1 MAFELH
7 RDIKVIHEN
16 TCKPR
21 AYYIPYESEKNAK
34 ANERNKSPYFKNL
47 CGTWNFKFFD
57 SAAEI
62 DEDMED
68 PNLGECEC
76 GCFDTITVPM
86 SWQMNLN
93 KGYDVPNYTNINY
106 PYPVD
111 PPHIPDE
118 NPCAIYARRFTVTE
132 AMLERDVFLNFEGVD
147 SCFYL
152 YINGK
157 YVGYSTVSHCTSEF
171 EVTKFLE
178 AGENTVA
185 LLVFKW
191 CSSSYLEDQDMYRL
205 SGIFR
210 DVYLLFRAKNRIED
224 VEIKA
229 EPCDNYTNGKITA
242 EIKYVGTK
250 KATYKLCDCEGRELG
265 NGECGGKIE
274 ITIENADLW
283 SDETPN
289 LYDFYLTVEDEVI
302 LFRVGIREYRIE
314 KGVLLVNGK
323 AVKGLGVNR
332 HDSHPIL
339 GHTAPIDH
347 IKEDLMIMK
356 RHNVN
361 IIRTSHY
368 PNEPRFVCLCDELGF
383 YVVDE
388 ADIETHGLE
397 SIRYR
402 NDVPGNERGSVLSFH
417 PDWTHAYVDRAE
429 RLYERDKN
437 HSCVIFWSLGNESG
451 CGDNHRAMRDYILSR
466 NSKAIIHYSEASTKY
481 ADHNG
486 DVSPIE
492 SWMYPTLDNIKDFI
506 AKKTGKP
513 FYMCEYSHA
522 MGNGPGD
529 LKDYVDLIRSEPT
542 FFGGCVWEF
551 TDHSVEIDVPGKEG
565 KRGFTYGGDFGD
577 TPHDGNFCVDGLVYP
592 DRKPHTGILE
602 MKQAYRPYSV
612 ELCDY
617 EKGEIK
623 LTNLRA
629 FNDFSDLDLLWNVE
643 CDGREVLAGRETSL
657 KIAAGK
663 SKKYKLFDAFDL
675 EDEGEYFL
683 NIRLVTNKN
692 NPWAKAGHEIGFDQ
706 MDIFEL
712 AYEGEEER
720 DERFDDKLTVAEDE
734 QFLEVYTNETG
745 YLFDKQIGKIVKIVH
760 NGTDMLAS
768 PVDFAIWR
776 APTDNDRYEKQHW
789 LREGFDRVMTT
800 LYGFEVVE
808 KSEDLVQI
816 SADYA
821 LGPKSKGPIL
831 KIKALYT
838 FVSDGSCT
846 VELGVNVREN
856 VPYLPK
862 FGLSFAMPEGFEKMF
877 YFGYGPYESYMDKKL
892 ASHIGLFETT
902 VTDNFEP
909 YVRPQEN
916 SSHYACR
923 RAKVTN
929 LTGSGLA
936 FEYAYDDEYF
946 SFNAQH
952 YTSKDLTDTAH
963 NYELCAR
970 PETYVAIDFAM
981 SGIGSNSCGP
991 AMKPELKFSLKEF
1004 SCAVKITPEN

>member
-21 AYYIPYESEKNAK
+21 AYFIPYENEKNAK
-34 ANERNKSPYFKNL
+34 AGDREKSPYFKSL

-68 PNLGECEC
+68 PDLGECDC

-86 SWQMNLN
+86 SWQMMLD

-132 AMLERDVFLNFEGVD
+132 AMLDRDVFINFEGVD

-152 YINGK
+152 YINGQ
-157 YVGYSTVSHCTSEF
+157 YVGYSTVSHSTSEF
-171 EVTKFLE
+171 EITKYLQE
-178 AGENTVA
+178 GENTVA

-210 DVYLLFRAKNRIED
+210 EVYLLSRAKNRIED
-224 VEIKA
+224 IDIKA
-229 EPCDNYTNGKITA
+229 EPCDNYTGGKITA
-242 EIKYVGTK
+242 DITYVGTK
-250 KATYKLCDCEGRELG
+250 KATYKLCDKKG
-265 NGECGGKIE
+265 NEIAVGECKDRLSINV
-274 ITIENADLW
+274 ENALLW

-289 LYDFYLTVEDEVI
+289 LYDLYITVADEVC
-302 LFRVGIREYRIE
+302 LFRVGIREFKIVD
-314 KGVLLVNGK
+314 GVILVNGK

-339 GHTAPIDH
+339 GHATPIDH
-347 IKEDLMIMK
+347 MIEDLMIMK
-356 RHNVN
+356 RCNVN

-368 PNEPRFVCLCDELGF
+368 PNDPRFVGLCDELGF

-388 ADIETHGLE
+388 ADLETHGLE

-402 NDVPGNERGSVLSFH
+402 NDVPGNERGSVLSFS
-417 PDWTHAYVDRAE
+417 PEWTHAYVDRAE

-451 CGDNHRAMRDYILSR
+451 CGDNHRAMRDYILGR
-466 NSKAIIHYSEASTKY
+466 DPKVIVHYCEAATKY
-481 ADHNG
+481 SNLNA

-492 SWMYPTLDNIKDFI
+492 SWMYPSLEEAKNFI
-506 AKKTGKP
+506 SKKTGKP
-513 FYMCEYSHA
+513 YFMCEYCHA

-529 LKDYVDLIRSEPT
+529 LKDYVDLIRSEKT

-551 TDHSVEIDVPGKEG
+551 TDHSVLIDVPGKPG
-565 KRGFTYGGDFGD
+565 QKGFTYGGDFGD

-592 DRKPHTGILE
+592 DRKLHTGILE
-602 MKQAYRPYSV
+602 MKQAYRPYSI
-612 ELCDY
+612 ELTDY
-617 EKGEIK
+617 ESGEIK
-623 LTNLRA
+623 LTNLRC
-629 FNDFSDLDLLWNVE
+629 FNDFSDLDLYWNVE
-643 CDGREVLAGRETSL
+643 CDGKEIIAGRETSL
-657 KIAAGK
+657 KIAPGK
-663 SKKYKLFDAFDL
+663 SRKYKLFDAFDF
-675 EDEGEYFL
+675 EEEGEYFL
-683 NIRLVTNKN
+683 NVRLVTNKN

-712 AYEGEEER
+712 AYEETYER

-734 QFLEVYTNETG
+734 QFLEVFTNETG
-745 YLFDKQIGKIVKIVH
+745 YLFDKQTGKIVKVVH
-760 NGTDMLAS
+760 NGTDMLSS

-776 APTDNDRYEKQHW
+776 APTDNDRYVKNEW
-789 LREGFDRVMTT
+789 IREGFDRVMTT

-808 KSEDLVQI
+808 KSEDLVQV

-821 LGPKSKGPIL
+821 LGAKSKGPIM

-846 VELGVNVREN
+846 VELGVKVREN
-856 VPYLPK
+856 VPFLPK
-862 FGLSFAMPEGFEKMF
+862 FGLSFAMPEGFEKMG
-877 YFGYGPYESYMDKKL
+877 YYGYGPYESYMDKKL
-892 ASHIGLFETT
+892 ASHIGQFDKT

-916 SSHYACR
+916 SSHHACR
-923 RAKVTN
+923 RAYVTN
-929 LTGSGLA
+929 LSGAGLK

-952 YTSKDLTDTAH
+952 YSSMDLTKAAH
-963 NYELCAR
+963 NYELEKRA
-970 PETYVAIDFAM
+970 ETYVSIDFAM

-991 AMKPELKFSLKEF
+991 ALSPEYRFTLKDF